1 MQNVK
6 EEERARWGGE
16 YSQAHVYLE
25 GKESDSSVYLQTFV
39 FGSETQVWKD
49 QLPFQVLALNE

>member
-1 MQNVK
+1 MQRNVG
-6 EEERARWGGE
+6 WGGE